1 MYNKRPICI
10 TTEKMGTPA
19 KEPRS
24 ILRAIRFTVKED
36 FHIQRMMAE
45 EDYLSVSKYIRDK
58 ALSGKEKKDAAARKL
73 NKVVDAIRKVGE
85 AYNKAVELFTGRT
98 EVEAM
103 VSTLVSLTRE
113 LKGNTEKVISIART
127 LDGLGDDENSN
138 KFMLQ
143 KIEIIGTVFTD
154 AELKQ
159 SKSGNQYVS
168 FTVVVRETF
177 GEEKK
182 STFYDVNIYRPGIAN
197 YVKKGRQI
205 YVSGRLSLSAVC
217 KDGKAYLNA
226 YISANEIDFLSKE
239 D

>member
-1 MYNKRPICI
+1 
-10 TTEKMGTPA
+10 MGTPA

-58 ALSGKEKKDAAARKL
+58 ALAGKEKRDSSSCMLKSAVESIK
-73 NKVVDAIRKVGE
+73 KVGE
-85 AYNKAVELFTGRT
+85 AYNQAVQLFTGKAEIT
-98 EVEAM
+98 AM

-113 LKGNTEKVISIART
+113 LKGHTEKVVTIAEQMEGT
-127 LDGLGDDENSN
+127 PTTKNSD
-138 KFMLQ
+138 KYMLQ

-159 SKSGNQYVS
+159 SKSGNQYVG
-168 FTVVVRETF
+168 FTVVVRENF
-177 GEEKK
+177 GEEKRA
-182 STFYDVNIYRPGIAN
+182 TFYDVSYGRTGIVN

-226 YISANEIDFLSKE
+226 YVSANEVDLLNKE

>member
-1 MYNKRPICI
+1 
-10 TTEKMGTPA
+10 MGTPA

-58 ALSGKEKKDAAARKL
+58 ALAGKEKRDSSARMLKSAVESI
-73 NKVVDAIRKVGE
+73 KKVGE
-85 AYNKAVELFTGRT
+85 AYNQAVQLFSGKAEIT
-98 EVEAM
+98 AM

-113 LKGNTEKVISIART
+113 LKGYTEKVVTIAEQMEGT
-127 LDGLGDDENSN
+127 PTTQNSD
-138 KFMLQ
+138 KYMLQ

-168 FTVVVRETF
+168 FTVVVNE
-177 GEEKK
+177 GSGDEKR
-182 STFYDVNIYRPGIAN
+182 STYYDVGTSKTGVLNFI
-197 YVKKGRQI
+197 KKGRPI

-217 KDGKAYLNA
+217 RDNKAYLNA
-226 YISANEIDFLSKE
+226 YITASEIDFTLKE
-239 D
+239 S

>member
-1 MYNKRPICI
+1 
-10 TTEKMGTPA
+10 MGTPA

-36 FHIQRMMAE
+36 FYIQTMMAD
-45 EDYLSVSKYIRDK
+45 EDYLSVSKYNRDK
-58 ALSGKEKKDAAARKL
+58 ALAGQEKKDCSARMLCSAVESIK
-73 NKVVDAIRKVGE
+73 KVGE
-85 AYNKAVELFTGRT
+85 AYNKAIETFSGKT
-98 EVEAM
+98 EIAAM

-113 LKGNTEKVISIART
+113 LKGHTEKVVMLAERMEGTSIT
-127 LDGLGDDENSN
+127 QNTD
-138 KFMLQ
+138 KYMLQ

-159 SKSGNQYVS
+159 SKSGNQYVG
-168 FTVVVRETF
+168 FTVVVRESY
-177 GEEKK
+177 GEEKRA
-182 STFYDVNIYRPGIAN
+182 TFYDVSYGRTGIVN

-226 YISANEIDFLSKE
+226 YVSANEVDLLNKE

>member
-1 MYNKRPICI
+1 
-10 TTEKMGTPA
+10 MGTPA

-36 FHIQRMMAE
+36 FYIQRMMAD

-58 ALSGKEKKDAAARKL
+58 ALAGKEKKDSSARMLCTAVESIK
-73 NKVVDAIRKVGE
+73 KVGE
-85 AYNKAVELFTGRT
+85 AYNKAIETFSGKT
-98 EVEAM
+98 EIAAM

-113 LKGNTEKVISIART
+113 LKGHTEKVVMLAERMEGTSIT
-127 LDGLGDDENSN
+127 QNTD
-138 KFMLQ
+138 KYMLQ
-143 KIEIIGTVFTD
+143 KIEIIGTVFID

-159 SKSGNQYVS
+159 SKSGNQYVG
-168 FTVVVRETF
+168 FTVVVRESY
-177 GEEKK
+177 GEEKRA
-182 STFYDVNIYRPGIAN
+182 TFYDVSYGRTGIVN

-226 YISANEIDFLSKE
+226 YVSANEVDLLNKE

>member
-1 MYNKRPICI
+1 
-10 TTEKMGTPA
+10 MGTPS

-58 ALSGKEKKDAAARKL
+58 ALAGKEKKDASVRLLRTAVESL
-73 NKVVDAIRKVGE
+73 RKVGE
-85 AYNKAVELFTGRT
+85 AYGSAMEIFSGKT
-98 EVEAM
+98 EVESMAR
-103 VSTLVSLTRE
+103 TLVGLARE
-113 LKGNTEKVISIART
+113 LKGSTEKVISIADR
-127 LDGLGDDENSN
+127 LEGVKDGETNN
-138 KFMLQ
+138 TRYMLQ

-159 SKSGNQYVS
+159 SKSGNQYAS
-168 FTVVVRETF
+168 FTVVVRESY
-177 GEEKK
+177 GEEKR
-182 STFYDVNIYRPGIAN
+182 STFYDVSISRPGIVN

-226 YISANEIDFLSKE
+226 YVSANELDFLNKE